1 MRLSL
6 TTVGL
11 QDLSGAG
18 PRVYLRD
25 QIIFTLKNKLV
36 DLLHDAAHEL
46 SSEGSFSTLPIHH
59 GKGAGQKSQR
69 QL

>member
-36 DLLHDAAHEL
+36 DLLHDAAQKGHL
-46 SSEGSFSTLPIHH
+46 ALLPIHH